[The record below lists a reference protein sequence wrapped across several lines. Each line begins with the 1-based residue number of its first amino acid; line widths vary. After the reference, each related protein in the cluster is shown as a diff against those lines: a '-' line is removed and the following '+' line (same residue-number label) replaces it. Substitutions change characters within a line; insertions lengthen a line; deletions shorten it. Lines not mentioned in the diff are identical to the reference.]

1 MEKEVK
7 VENFTATEV
16 DSNLIAV
23 FQDDQMVFLA
33 TCDNPITEVELL
45 KEIDSFIAFRKSGKV
60 EDLLKADAKRRDP

>member
-1 MEKEVK
+1 MAKEVK

-60 EDLLKADAKRRDP
+60 EDLLKAHAKRRDP